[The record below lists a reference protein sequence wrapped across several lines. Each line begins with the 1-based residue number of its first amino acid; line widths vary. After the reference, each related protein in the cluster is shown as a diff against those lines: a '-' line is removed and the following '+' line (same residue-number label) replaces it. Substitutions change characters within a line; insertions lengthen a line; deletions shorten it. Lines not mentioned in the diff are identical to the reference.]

1 MNIFPAKKSRC
12 VVLKTKVD
20 VMIMTSTRRG
30 RRRWEV
36 EKMGGGEDGRWERW
50 EVEKMGGGE
59 DGRWRRWEVKMGRTT
74 YLFTFPFYPVRIQ

>member
-36 EKMGGGEDGRWERW
+36 EKMGGGEHR
-50 EVEKMGGGE
+50 
-59 DGRWRRWEVKMGRTT
+59 RWRRWEVKMGRTT